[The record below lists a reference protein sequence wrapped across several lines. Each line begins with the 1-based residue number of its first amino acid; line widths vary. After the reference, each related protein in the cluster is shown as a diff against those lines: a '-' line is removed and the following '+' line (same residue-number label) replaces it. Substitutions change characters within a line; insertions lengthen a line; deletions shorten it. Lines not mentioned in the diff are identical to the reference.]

1 MEDYVSRHH
10 QDVLRKAEAGDADA
24 QATLGSFFFNGVPE
38 AGLEPYFELAA
49 RWLSK
54 AAGAHHI
61 QAQALLGVLYLR
73 GNGVPQNERRA
84 AKWLQQAA
92 DAGDAAAQSQYGA
105 LLYTGQGV
113 DKDDARGVSYW
124 QKAVA
129 QDHLPAMVSLGVAL
143 HKGEGVKQN
152 KTKALALMSAAAR
165 QGDEHA
171 VMILA
176 KWDLEAAAEAE
187 KTKIEAAAEESRR
200 RTDEFLFST
209 GVAGAAADKLRSLAP
224 DHQARLRRRLV
235 ISVAAGASAADLEVM
250 IMRADD
256 HQYAAMA
263 SELAAL
269 DPSLRPVAKRLAL
282 TSAAVWSL
290 STLDSLQQEGLAC
303 RFAEPGLL
311 ADIVDLDDFIA
322 RAFATEKT
330 FEILLRASVSFMEPD
345 LVNYIQGL
353 PFDLSRSCVK
363 ELRALDEQ
371 KQRGVAD
378 TLATVDLRDIDDP
391 SAYVLECL
399 DLSKRLDEDAA
410 ELAKKEAAAE
420 RAAAEL
426 LREEEDEA
434 AAARAKR
441 AKKKKA
447 KKKRRGAATAT
458 APDESKVEVA
468 PAAEENK
475 VEEEDQAS
483 LDLAQRLTLEDAPPP
498 PPPPGKVLV
507 DEILDDAAA
516 RAAALETSLTA
527 HQAELKRLKAV
538 LKERGVPDG
547 YLCPISLEVMEDP
560 VIAADGHSYERSD
573 IEAWFNRGNDTS
585 PKTGGALP
593 HQFLTPN
600 HNLRSAIQ
608 DFLAEVR
615 QFADM

>member
-1 MEDYVSRHH
+1 MPQADKAMENYVSRHH
-10 QDVLRKAEAGDADA
+10 QDVLRKAEAGDAEA

-38 AGLEPYFELAA
+38 AGLEPDFRLAA
-49 RWLSK
+49 SWLSK

-61 QAQALLGVLYLR
+61 QAQTTLGYLYIT
-73 GNGVPQNERRA
+73 GNGVPQNFRRA
-84 AKWLQQAA
+84 AKWFQQAA
-92 DAGDAAAQSQYGA
+92 DAGHPEAQNQYGA

-129 QDHLPAMVSLGVAL
+129 QDHLPAMVTLGLAL
-143 HKGEGVKQN
+143 HEGENVKQD

-171 VMILA
+171 VRILA
-176 KWDLEAAAEAE
+176 KWDSEAAAEKKA
-187 KTKIEAAAEESRR
+187 RR
-200 RTDEFLFST
+200 RTDDFLFST

-224 DHQARLRRRLV
+224 EYQVRLMVRLEMS
-235 ISVAAGASAADLEVM
+235 IAAGAGAADLEAL

-256 HQYAAMA
+256 QQYAATA

-269 DPSLRPVAKRLAL
+269 HPSLRPVADHLAL
-282 TSAAVWSL
+282 TSAAVSRLASL
-290 STLDSLQQEGLAC
+290 DPPEQEDLAY

-311 ADIVDLDDFIA
+311 DDIVDLDDFIA
-322 RAFATEKT
+322 RAFATENP
-330 FEILLRASVSFMEPD
+330 FESLMRANESFMEPD
-345 LVNYIQGL
+345 LVTVIQGL
-353 PFDLSRSCVK
+353 PFDLSRSCVR
-363 ELRALDEQ
+363 ELRALDEPR
-371 KQRGVAD
+371 QRGVAD
-378 TLATVDLRDIDDP
+378 TLATVDFHDICDP

-399 DLSKRLDEDAA
+399 AMAKKADA

-426 LREEEDEA
+426 LREEDAA
-434 AAARAKR
+434 AAARAKKKS
-441 AKKKKA
+441 KKK
-447 KKKRRGAATAT
+447 KKKRRGAATA
-458 APDESKVEVA
+458 AAEPDGEKVEVA

-483 LDLAQRLTLEDAPPP
+483 LDLARRLTLEDAPPP
-498 PPPPGKVLV
+498 PPPPGKILV
-507 DEILDDAAA
+507 DEETYDDTAA

-547 YLCPISLEVMEDP
+547 YLCPISVEVMEDP

-573 IEAWFNRGNDTS
+573 IELWFARGNNTS

-615 QFADM
+615 KFEL